1 MAQKTHLGDQIIDFF
16 SDIFSTEHWP
26 ARWHCGRWSSF
37 HGWMYIAADLM
48 IWAAYFAIPILL
60 FRLLHKRTDIPFPK
74 IFWLFI
80 AFIFLCGGT
89 HLVDALIFWWPV
101 YRFSAF
107 LKLVTGVVSLF
118 TVYVMYKILPMVFN
132 LRTAAQ
138 LQAEIEER
146 KMIQEELT
154 QVFNYSAIG
163 LALVSTE
170 GKWLKVNP
178 ALVKLLGYTPEEL
191 LASTFQQITHKDDLE
206 LDMQHIKQLLNSE
219 IDSYQMEK
227 RYLQKNGNWIWA
239 LLTVSLVRDDKGK
252 PLYFIS
258 QISDI
263 TNSKKLSSAIELMN
277 KKDEF
282 MSIAAHELKTPITSI
297 KGTFQLIE
305 RQINSRPNLADIQ
318 KFTSVGNKQI
328 EKLTWIVSD
337 LLDVNKIHTGQMSLT
352 LSSFRVDEL
361 IGNAL
366 EQVHYERHGK
376 KIRLQGKTSLTI
388 EADKV
393 RLEQVLVNLLTNA
406 IKYSPKAD
414 EVTIRVQIID
424 SSLKISVKDNGIG
437 IPSDK
442 IPHLFGRYYRVEN
455 SSQSF
460 SGLGMGLYISSEIVK
475 LHNGR
480 IGVSSEL
487 GEGSEFWFSI
497 PINQ

>member
-1 MAQKTHLGDQIIDFF
+1 
-16 SDIFSTEHWP
+16 
-26 ARWHCGRWSSF
+26 
-37 HGWMYIAADLM
+37 
-48 IWAAYFAIPILL
+48 
-60 FRLLHKRTDIPFPK
+60 
-74 IFWLFI
+74 
-80 AFIFLCGGT
+80 
-89 HLVDALIFWWPV
+89 
-101 YRFSAF
+101 
-107 LKLVTGVVSLF
+107 
-118 TVYVMYKILPMVFN
+118 
-132 LRTAAQ
+132 
-138 LQAEIEER
+138 
-146 KMIQEELT
+146 
-154 QVFNYSAIG
+154 
-163 LALVSTE
+163 
-170 GKWLKVNP
+170 
-178 ALVKLLGYTPEEL
+178 
-191 LASTFQQITHKDDLE
+191 
-206 LDMQHIKQLLNSE
+206 
-219 IDSYQMEK
+219 
-227 RYLQKNGNWIWA
+227 
-239 LLTVSLVRDDKGK
+239 
-252 PLYFIS
+252 
-258 QISDI
+258 
-263 TNSKKLSSAIELMN
+263 
-277 KKDEF
+277 
-282 MSIAAHELKTPITSI
+282 
-297 KGTFQLIE
+297 
-305 RQINSRPNLADIQ
+305 
-318 KFTSVGNKQI
+318 
-328 EKLTWIVSD
+328 
-337 LLDVNKIHTGQMSLT
+337 VNKIHTGQMSLT

-376 KIRLQGKTSLTI
+376 KIRLQGKTALTI